1 MINWKKFSQFLLTI
15 ALLCTL
21 MVLPAS
27 AAEPVR
33 VTIDGEAV
41 VFDGAYGYPYI
52 DSANRTQVPFRKTL
66 ETFGCAV
73 SWEDTTRTAIAEKD
87 GVTVRV
93 PIGQAYI
100 EVDDSKVAIDT
111 TAIIVDNR
119 TYLPIRAVL
128 EAFGAQVSWNDT
140 TRCVVVTTGDP
151 VLRVHFIDVGQG
163 DATLIDYG
171 QMEVL
176 IDGGDNKAGST
187 LVSYLSSYVDGPLD
201 YLIATHP
208 DADHVG
214 GLDDVLAAFQVSEII
229 DSGYTATT
237 KTYQKYWT
245 AAQAEPGSTLSYDE
259 DRVISLGPDTVLS
272 VIEIGDHWTTPNDS
286 SVVCQ
291 LICGNVT
298 VLFTGDISQT
308 AEKASLSL
316 FGDVDV
322 LKVAHHGSA
331 SSTCTEFLE
340 VVKPEY
346 AVASYLIG
354 NSYHHPTAKAL
365 QRLFDQ
371 GTTVYGTGKS
381 GSIILTT
388 DGQTYSFNTDLALT
402 LADAGV

>member
-1 MINWKKFSQFLLTI
+1 MINWKKFGQFLL
-15 ALLCTL
+15 AASLLCAL
-21 MVLPAS
+21 IVLPAS

-33 VTIDGEAV
+33 ITIDGEAV
-41 VFDGAYGYPYI
+41 VFDSTYGYPFI

-66 ETFGCAV
+66 ETFGCTV
-73 SWEDTTRTAIAEKD
+73 SWEDATRTAIAEKD

-93 PIGQAYI
+93 PIGQAFI
-100 EVDDSKVAIDT
+100 QVDGETVAIDT
-111 TAIIVDNR
+111 TSIIVNNR

-128 EAFGAQVSWNDT
+128 EAFGAQVSWNNS

-171 QMEVL
+171 QMEIL
-176 IDGGDNKAGST
+176 IDGGDNKAGNT
-187 LVSYLSSYVDGPLD
+187 VVSYLSSYVDGPLD

-214 GLDDVLAAFQVSEII
+214 GLDDVLAAFQVNEII
-229 DSGYTATT
+229 DSGYPATT
-237 KTYQKYWT
+237 KTYQKYWA
-245 AAQAEPGSTLSYDE
+245 AAQAEPDSILTFDE

-272 VIEIGDHWTTPNDS
+272 VIETGDAWTTPNDS

-298 VLFTGDISQT
+298 VLFTGDMSQT
-308 AEKASLSL
+308 VEQASLSL

-322 LKVAHHGSA
+322 LKVGHHGSA
-331 SSTCTEFLE
+331 SSTCKEFLQ
-340 VVKPEY
+340 VVNPEY
-346 AVASYLIG
+346 AVVSYLVG
-354 NSYHHPTAKAL
+354 NSYHHPTLKAL

-388 DGQTYSFNTDLALT
+388 DGQTYAFNTDLALT
-402 LADAGV
+402 LADAGT